1 MKLPPKVVKEITG
14 GRSGD
19 QAGYIYPD
27 GILVRVR
34 VELKHR
40 GKPSGTK
47 KGVWYVCPGEIRFA
61 VNQKFDGTMPT
72 RYVVHD
78 TRSLLDGVTEMRMY
92 WDNLSERDKRNGLLR
107 DSLSM
112 TTASGA
118 IHRFEFLGF
127 PGDQSME
134 LHGTYNGNYTTQ
146 KETPNFAETVE
157 SLRDDNDVLEIVEIT
172 AK

>member
-1 MKLPPKVVKEITG
+1 MKLPPKVVKEIKAG
-14 GRSGD
+14 GFSGD
-19 QAGYIYPD
+19 QAGYIYPG
-27 GILVRVR
+27 GILVRVN

-40 GKPSGTK
+40 GKPTGTK
-47 KGVWYVCPGEIRFA
+47 KSVWYVCPGEIRFLI
-61 VNQKFDGTMPT
+61 NRIDGTMPT

-78 TRSLLDGVTEMRMY
+78 TRSLLDGVSEMRMY

-118 IHRFEFLGF
+118 IHRFDFLGF
-127 PGDQSME
+127 PGDQPVDV
-134 LHGTYNGNYTTQ
+134 HGTYNGVYTTQ
-146 KETPNFAETVE
+146 VDTPNFQETVE
-157 SLRDDNDVLEIVEIT
+157 SLRDDKDVLEVVEIP